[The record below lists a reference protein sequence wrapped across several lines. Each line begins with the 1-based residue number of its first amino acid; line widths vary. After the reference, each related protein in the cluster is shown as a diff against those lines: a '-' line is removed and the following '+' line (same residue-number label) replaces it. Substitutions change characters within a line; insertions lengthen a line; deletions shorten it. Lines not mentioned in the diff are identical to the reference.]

1 MSISIDNGRNSQY
14 YINNNR
20 SGADIYE
27 FEVPKWLDDMVK
39 EYTIPQTGYKNNPLN
54 QEENDYKPSL
64 YVEFDKKLFYSMYIE
79 PASYEEYAP
88 VGWNAKYESFSVL
101 FQQKYALGK
110 NKMRK
115 KKMIEYLKKI
125 VKNHNIED
133 VYLTGFVDVED
144 GVAQFYHDLRF
155 VYFEIDSKYIE
166 FESINQFS
174 KLRIK
179 IVDSVSHNIEID
191 EEMMKAKSSVS
202 EIILNDTMANGN
214 DIDSIIFY
222 NLEVQEEL
230 ICDAM
235 EIKLVNGQLIFIDPS
250 YYFGINIGGK
260 EQKQMWELNLKDNV
274 KVNET
279 YIKISDK

>member
-1 MSISIDNGRNSQY
+1 
-14 YINNNR
+14 
-20 SGADIYE
+20 
-27 FEVPKWLDDMVK
+27 
-39 EYTIPQTGYKNNPLN
+39 
-54 QEENDYKPSL
+54 
-64 YVEFDKKLFYSMYIE
+64 
-79 PASYEEYAP
+79 
-88 VGWNAKYESFSVL
+88 
-101 FQQKYALGK
+101 
-110 NKMRK
+110 
-115 KKMIEYLKKI
+115 MIEYLKKI
-125 VKNHNIED
+125 VKNHNIKD

-155 VYFEIDSKYIE
+155 IYFEINSKYIE

-179 IVDSVSHNIEID
+179 IVDSVAHNIEIE
-191 EEMMKAKSSVS
+191 EEMMKAESSVG

-214 DIDSIIFY
+214 DIDNIIFY
-222 NLEVQEEL
+222 NLEEQEEL

-235 EIKLVNGQLIFIDPS
+235 EIKLVNGQLIFMDPS

>member
-1 MSISIDNGRNSQY
+1 
-14 YINNNR
+14 
-20 SGADIYE
+20 
-27 FEVPKWLDDMVK
+27 
-39 EYTIPQTGYKNNPLN
+39 
-54 QEENDYKPSL
+54 
-64 YVEFDKKLFYSMYIE
+64 
-79 PASYEEYAP
+79 
-88 VGWNAKYESFSVL
+88 
-101 FQQKYALGK
+101 
-110 NKMRK
+110 
-115 KKMIEYLKKI
+115 MIEYLKKI

-155 VYFEIDSKYIE
+155 VYFEINSKYIE

-179 IVDSVSHNIEID
+179 IVDSVAHNIEID

-214 DIDSIIFY
+214 DIDNIIFY
-222 NLEVQEEL
+222 NLEEQEEL

-260 EQKQMWELNLKDNV
+260 EQKQMWELNLKDNA